1 MTRRIHQIGIR
12 KLWSRLVGRA
22 MPNLTNDGSSGRPNL
37 FDNVVTT
44 TLGYLLEKEPLERA
58 SLSGESG

>member
-1 MTRRIHQIGIR
+1 
-12 KLWSRLVGRA
+12 
-22 MPNLTNDGSSGRPNL
+22 MPDLNNDCDSGRPNI

-44 TLGYLLEKEPLERA
+44 TLGYLLEEEPSERA

>member
-1 MTRRIHQIGIR
+1 MRD
-12 KLWSRLVGRA
+12 
-22 MPNLTNDGSSGRPNL
+22 LTNDGSSGRPNI

-44 TLGYLLEKEPLERA
+44 TLVYLLKKEPSERA

>member
-1 MTRRIHQIGIR
+1 
-12 KLWSRLVGRA
+12 
-22 MPNLTNDGSSGRPNL
+22 MPDLNNDGHSGSPNI

-44 TLGYLLEKEPLERA
+44 TLGYLLEKEPSEGA